1 MVGTGTPGSTL
12 IDAFEG
18 WENVLFSIATEVLLE
33 VLLKNCSETITAET
47 ITA

>member
-18 WENVLFSIATEVLLE
+18 WENVLFSIATEVFLE
-33 VLLKNCSETITAET
+33 VLLGAAEELLFNNFC
-47 ITA
+47 